1 MHSADPS
8 FRRLR
13 AFLGFAALSALLA
26 GCGGGGDSQP
36 IVVPPPPAPPVA
48 MLQAVGA
55 AADATTVVAT
65 ACAAPLDIPIA
76 GKADLARYPKAN
88 GVFRGWYS
96 PGTPPV
102 DYATPLQ
109 LRADRAGGFVVSHW
123 TNANGAMFK
132 IAANGDK
139 SVLPMPYAASF
150 DVAADGIIWL
160 VANGTLS
167 TFAPDGK
174 LTQLATLGSSA
185 TAVDGPLGT
194 SPLGAVTLIAAGRD
208 KVYLL
213 VEEAT
218 PNTTGINAP
227 AALNRSLKVLSRAAQ
242 TQSGWVVNTVPLW
255 GGLSTI
261 DVVSAM
267 RVDSSDRL
275 VVLVNEPFKRI
286 ASQQGQPSRVS
297 YRFNAEAWVRVLDAA
312 GNWVDVASKG
322 FDLTSGAPSASVPS
336 YEYTY
341 TLDAKDLAV
350 APNGDIWVGGAG
362 AIFKVSRELGW
373 QRAGRLAA
381 TPSDQIG
388 LDGALTSATFAS
400 ANQLAVDNAGVVFY
414 DGETCQIRRLTD
426 TQINTISGPRLGG
439 INFAGANFL
448 GRDTSGDLLLG
459 RGTLAIFPNPG
470 SYRSQVALLRAAVAM
485 PTFKPELVKSL
496 AVPLSADAQCVHAYS
511 NRGSWPAVCT
521 GATLDALKK
530 QGIWLG
536 SGTAG
541 ILARVGGDFLTGLER
556 GDGIVISSTTAW
568 PGILIGDAPSGP
580 SGVHVDGDKYYIFGW
595 MRIDPRAA
603 PGGYHELRL
612 YQMDTQTGA
621 VSVVAGASF
630 ASVTYGGR
638 KVDLSP
644 VIPTGGGGPAF
655 VQHRS
660 DGKFWLSNGKELWL
674 LDTAG
679 QLKRVAGLS
688 ISGGGVDGTGDGAS
702 FALISSIRVLPD
714 NRLLVVD
721 QGAHAIRLLG
731 DDGKVTTLV
740 GKLNTQGASVGAL
753 PTTLD
758 TPVDAF
764 AVGEDIYITTQTS
777 RNLLLANGVL

>member
-1 MHSADPS
+1 MACVV
-8 FRRLR
+8 
-13 AFLGFAALSALLA
+13 ALSALLA
-26 GCGGGGDSQP
+26 GCGGGDSDP
-36 IVVPPPPAPPVA
+36 VVVPPPPAAPVSV
-48 MLQAVGA
+48 LQPVGA
-55 AADATTVVAT
+55 AADITTVVAT
-65 ACAAPLDIPIA
+65 ACAAPLDAPII
-76 GKADLARYPKAN
+76 GRADVARYPKAN
-88 GVFRGWYS
+88 GVFRGWPS

-109 LRADRAGGFVVSHW
+109 LRADRSGGFVVSHW
-123 TNANGAMFK
+123 TDAKGAMFK

-139 SVLPMPYAASF
+139 SVLPMAYASSF
-150 DVAADGIIWL
+150 DVAADGTIWF
-160 VANGTLS
+160 VANGALS
-167 TFAPDGK
+167 TTAPDGK
-174 LTQLATLGSSA
+174 VTQLAALGSSA
-185 TAVDGPLGT
+185 TAVDGPLGAAT
-194 SPLGAVTLIAAGRD
+194 LGPVTLIAAGKD

-227 AALNRSLKVLSRAAQ
+227 AAFNRSLKVLSRAAQ
-242 TQSGWVVNTVPLW
+242 TQSGWVVNTVLLW

-286 ASQQGQPSRVS
+286 ASQQGQPPHVS

-312 GNWVDVASKG
+312 GNWVDMASKG

-350 APNGDIWVGGAG
+350 APNGDVWVGGAG
-362 AIFKVSRELGW
+362 AIFKVSRESGW
-373 QRAGRLAA
+373 QRAGRLAS

-388 LDGALTSATFAS
+388 LDGALASATFAS
-400 ANQLAVDNAGVVFY
+400 ANQLAADNAGVVLY
-414 DGETCQIRRLTD
+414 DGETCQIRRLTE
-426 TQINTISGPRLGG
+426 TQINTLSGPRLSGVSV
-439 INFAGANFL
+439 AGANFL
-448 GRDTSGDLLLG
+448 GQDIGGDLLLG
-459 RGTLAIFPNPG
+459 RGALAINPYRG
-470 SYRSQVALLRAAVAM
+470 SYTSQAALLRAAIAL
-485 PTFKPELVKSL
+485 PTFKPELIKSL
-496 AVPLSADAQCVHAYS
+496 AVPLGPDAQCVWAFS
-511 NRGSWPAVCT
+511 NRGSFPAVCS
-521 GATLDALKK
+521 GATTDPSRT

-536 SGTAG
+536 SGTTG
-541 ILARVGGDFLTGLER
+541 VLARVGNDFLTGLER
-556 GDGIVISSTTAW
+556 GSGTVISSTNVW
-568 PGILIGDAPSGP
+568 PGILIGDAPSGF
-580 SGVHVDGDKYYIFGW
+580 SGVHVDGGKYYIFGW
-595 MRIDPRAA
+595 MRIDPPTAFNT
-603 PGGYHELRL
+603 YQELRL

-630 ASVTYGGR
+630 ASETYGGR

-644 VIPTGGGGPAF
+644 VIPNAGAGPAF

-674 LDTAG
+674 LETAG

-688 ISGGGVDGTGDGAS
+688 ISGGGVDGVGDGAS
-702 FALISSIRVLPD
+702 FARISSIRVLPD

-740 GKLNTQGASVGAL
+740 GKLNTQGASVGTL

-764 AVGEDIYITTQTS
+764 AVGKDVYITTQTS